1 MKRID
6 FFLLLSENL
15 FDYIVILLITT
26 IIMWGIIKKSCDS
39 LINPLCFNLI
49 MAAFA
54 NTVPI
59 FLFVESIIDFNY
71 FIYFLAAELFFW
83 IVFVHYYTNHDSFSK
98 KIALKLDF
106 NDVTILYYC
115 FSILFFLFF
124 VIQLKYFN
132 FGLFLSERLA
142 VFKDAGGLGV
152 ISRIASFVT
161 IYSICIMFWIT

>member
-83 IVFVHYYTNHDSFSK
+83 IVFVPVSYTHLR
-98 KIALKLDF
+98 AHE
-106 NDVTILYYC
+106 T
-115 FSILFFLFF
+115 
-124 VIQLKYFN
+124 
-132 FGLFLSERLA
+132 
-142 VFKDAGGLGV
+142 
-152 ISRIASFVT
+152 
-161 IYSICIMFWIT
+161 

>member
-71 FIYFLAAELFFW
+71 FIYFT
-83 IVFVHYYTNHDSFSK
+83 H
-98 KIALKLDF
+98 F
-106 NDVTILYYC
+106 NILLIRSAY
-115 FSILFFLFF
+115 SLPVQNRWQETERFL
-124 VIQLKYFN
+124 
-132 FGLFLSERLA
+132 
-142 VFKDAGGLGV
+142 
-152 ISRIASFVT
+152 
-161 IYSICIMFWIT
+161 

>member
-106 NDVTILYYC
+106 NDVTILY
-115 FSILFFLFF
+115 
-124 VIQLKYFN
+124 
-132 FGLFLSERLA
+132 
-142 VFKDAGGLGV
+142 
-152 ISRIASFVT
+152 
-161 IYSICIMFWIT
+161 

>member
-54 NTVPI
+54 NTV
-59 FLFVESIIDFNY
+59 
-71 FIYFLAAELFFW
+71 
-83 IVFVHYYTNHDSFSK
+83 
-98 KIALKLDF
+98 
-106 NDVTILYYC
+106 
-115 FSILFFLFF
+115 
-124 VIQLKYFN
+124 
-132 FGLFLSERLA
+132 
-142 VFKDAGGLGV
+142 
-152 ISRIASFVT
+152 
-161 IYSICIMFWIT
+161 